1 MAEIRRHKVF
11 ISFHEDDVRYR
22 DQLVRRLKGDI
33 VDKSVHVDDID
44 DRDLKTETIRRRI
57 REDFIADASVT
68 IVLVGP
74 GTWRRKHVDWE
85 IAASLRH
92 TRANPRCG
100 LLGIILPNH
109 PDTRPGYLR
118 GNLMPARLYDNARS
132 DVGYATMHRWDSLNG
147 TRELRWWIQQAFERR
162 ATVDPRNSRPLR
174 RKNSPRRTPGW
185 ANASPANRVYVQR
198 RHFVQKASPSGRSK
212 RIQGRKRST
221 ARHRRRP

>member
-1 MAEIRRHKVF
+1 MAEIGRHKVF

-132 DVGYATMHRWDSLNG
+132 DVGYATMHRWGSLNG

-162 ATVDPRNSRPLR
+162 ATVNPRNKRRLR
-174 RKNSPRRTPGW
+174 RKNSPRRMRGW
-185 ANASPANRVYVQR
+185 TDASQANRVYVQR
-198 RHFVQKASPSGRSK
+198 RHFPRKASSPVRSK
-212 RIQGRKRST
+212 RSQGRKRST